1 MGHSGQINKNIY
13 SCRPVIKTMSLLSR
27 IHKSLDM
34 ESAKSPSQTSSTD
47 FNNSTTQLNFST
59 IKSLK
64 RLRPVDSDSDC
75 GESPTKTPRAKRTK
89 WNPEDDAEINRYF
102 KEYITP
108 NGKKSAPSSDEIKS
122 FLSNNAYLKTFG
134 RKISLNY
141 AKNLISR
148 KIFNNRRILD
158 QQRKQ

>member
-13 SCRPVIKTMSLLSR
+13 SCRPIIKTMSLLSR

-47 FNNSTTQLNFST
+47 FNNSTAQLNFST

-108 NGKKSAPSSDEIKS
+108 NGKKSG

-134 RKISLNY
+134 RKISFNY

-158 QQRKQ
+158 KQRKQ